1 MYDIAKKFST
11 LLNLSVYVPGLP
23 LKQYKCG
30 VSSRFDW
37 YNLSLAQGAL
47 KIMLLSESQSDPG
60 YLVENILCERK
71 RETYIQLF
79 KAKYCLKTK

>member
-1 MYDIAKKFST
+1 MSDIAKKFST

-37 YNLSLAQGAL
+37 YNSSLAQGAL
-47 KIMLLSESQSDPG
+47 KIMLLSES
-60 YLVENILCERK
+60 
-71 RETYIQLF
+71 
-79 KAKYCLKTK
+79 